1 LNEHDVADRIER
13 FAREQFAI
21 SPTDPRFGRD
31 VDLFE
36 GGYVDSLGV
45 AEMLE
50 FLEHEWGVAISD
62 DELLADEFATIAGMA
77 RTICSLR
84 EAA

>member
-36 GGYVDSLGV
+36 GGYVDSVGL
-45 AEMLE
+45 A
-50 FLEHEWGVAISD
+50 
-62 DELLADEFATIAGMA
+62 ELLAFLEEEFSVAIPDEVLVSDEFATIQGIA
-77 RTICSLR
+77 RIVCRLGD
-84 EAA
+84 A